1 MNHSSLRRIS
11 PVWNRSAEVFVDRA
25 EGVYLYT
32 TDGRRYLDFT
42 TGIGVTNTGHC
53 HPRVVAAIQEQ
64 AARLIH
70 GQANIVIHE
79 PMIRLTEELS
89 QILPPTLDTYFFS
102 NSGAEA
108 VEGAVKLARASTG
121 KTNIIVFQGSFHGRT
136 HATMAMTTSKTIYR
150 AGFQPL
156 VPGIFV
162 APYPYAYY
170 YGWDEESTVEFS
182 IRELKRLLK
191 SQTAPEETAAIVV
204 EPVLGE
210 GGYVVPPKTF
220 LPGLRQIC
228 DQHGILLIVDEV
240 QSGFGRTGRW
250 FAMDHSGVIPD
261 IVIMAKGM
269 ASGMPLSGLAAS
281 RELMEKWTP
290 GSHGGTYGGNPVAC
304 AAAIAT
310 IQVMREEGL
319 IQNAAEMGQVLKA
332 GLGQLQEE
340 FPEIGDVR
348 GLGLMVATEFSRP
361 DGQTWP
367 ERASGVAQAA
377 YRSGLMLLTC
387 GTDGNVIRWIPPLIV
402 DQAQIQEAL
411 DIFAEALTVA
421 RSTV

>member
-1 MNHSSLRRIS
+1 MNHGSLRRIS

-170 YGWDEESTVEFS
+170 YGWDEESTVDFS

-191 SQTAPEETAAIVV
+191 SQTAPEETAAIVI

-220 LPGLRQIC
+220 LPRLRQIC
-228 DQHGILLIVDEV
+228 DQHGILLIADEV

-250 FAMDHSGVIPD
+250 FAMDHSGTIPD

-281 RELMEKWTP
+281 HELMEKWVP
-290 GSHGGTYGGNPVAC
+290 GSHGGTYGGNAVAC

>member
-89 QILPPTLDTYFFS
+89 QILPPALDTYFFS

-156 VPGIFV
+156 VSGIFV

-170 YGWDEESTVEFS
+170 YGWDEELTVEFS

-220 LPGLRQIC
+220 LPRLRQIC
-228 DQHGILLIVDEV
+228 DQHGILLIADEV

-250 FAMDHSGVIPD
+250 FAMDHSGTIPD

-281 RELMEKWTP
+281 RELMEKWIP
-290 GSHGGTYGGNPVAC
+290 GSHGGTYGGNAVAC

-319 IQNAAEMGQVLKA
+319 IQNAVKMGQVLKA

-377 YRSGLMLLTC
+377 YRAGLMLLTC
-387 GTDGNVIRWIPPLIV
+387 GTDGNVIRWIPPLVV
-402 DQAQIQEAL
+402 DQTQIQEAL

-421 RSTV
+421 RLTV

>member
-1 MNHSSLRRIS
+1 MNHSSFRRIS

-89 QILPPTLDTYFFS
+89 QILPPALDTYFFS

-156 VPGIFV
+156 VSGIFV

-170 YGWDEESTVEFS
+170 YGWDEELTVEFS

-220 LPGLRQIC
+220 LPRLRQIC
-228 DQHGILLIVDEV
+228 DQHGILLIADEV

-250 FAMDHSGVIPD
+250 FAMDHSGTIPD

-281 RELMEKWTP
+281 RELMEKWIP
-290 GSHGGTYGGNPVAC
+290 GSHGGTYGGNAVAC

-319 IQNAAEMGQVLKA
+319 IQNAVKMGQVLKA

-377 YRSGLMLLTC
+377 YRAGLMLLTC
-387 GTDGNVIRWIPPLIV
+387 GTDGNVIRWIPPLVV

-421 RSTV
+421 RLTV